1 MQRLNLRSMYALLLL
16 LLCLLNPASAHEWV
30 GASLK
35 HDYSRYFPQNEG
47 AIMVIDY

>member
-1 MQRLNLRSMYALLLL
+1 MQRSDLRSKCAVLLL
-16 LLCLLNPASAHEWV
+16 LLCLLGPASAHEWV

-47 AIMVIDY
+47 ATMVINH